1 MLLQGAENNKGK
13 KKKKEELLLV
23 DFYYYYTLF
32 VGMLVVHVIHINDY
46 KILKIT

>member
-1 MLLQGAENNKGK
+1 MLLQGAENNIKE
-13 KKKKEELLLV
+13 KKKEEFLLV
-23 DFYYYYTLF
+23 DSYFYTLF